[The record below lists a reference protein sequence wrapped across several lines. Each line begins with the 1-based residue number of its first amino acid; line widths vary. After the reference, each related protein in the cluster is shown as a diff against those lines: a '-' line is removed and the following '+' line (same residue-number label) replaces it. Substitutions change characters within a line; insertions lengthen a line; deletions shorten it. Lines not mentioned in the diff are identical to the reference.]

1 MSQPFT
7 IGPGITIG
15 AGIDIGIPPQLVL
28 SLDAAGYTS
37 GPWIDSISSRSFT
50 LNGGVTYNSGN
61 GGSLVFDPNLSQC
74 AVCSSSLP
82 NLAKWS
88 VEVWHYYAGTNTGWS
103 PCIVTE
109 TFVGGGLNYTLGA
122 INNDTNSLDAGWFNG
137 GQWIYTNDSYN
148 LTPGNWYQI
157 VGTYDGTFP
166 KLYVNNTLVATGSMS
181 GGSAYSSNSGIR
193 LMERWDSSEYWG
205 GKLAIVK
212 IYQGALN
219 AGMIDASWNSNK
231 SRFGL

>member
-7 IGPGITIG
+7 IGSGITLG
-15 AGIDIGIPPQLVL
+15 AGIDISVPPVLML

-37 GPWIDSISSRSFT
+37 GPWIDTVSSRSFT

-61 GGSLVFDPNLSQC
+61 GGSLVFDSNLSQC

-82 NLAKWS
+82 NLNKWS
-88 VEVWHYYAGTNTGWS
+88 VEVWHYYDGTNTGGS

-109 TFVGGGLNYTLGA
+109 TFAGAGINYTLGS
-122 INNDTNSLDAGWFNG
+122 ISSGLDAGWYNG
-137 GQWIYTNDSYN
+137 GQWIYTNTGYN

-166 KLYVNNTLVATGSMS
+166 KLYVNNTLIATGITS
-181 GGSAYSSNSGIR
+181 GGSAYSSGYGIR
-193 LMERWDSSEYWG
+193 LMERWDSADYWG

-212 IYQGALN
+212 IYQGALS
-219 AGMIDASWNSNK
+219 AGMVDASWNNNK
-231 SRFGL
+231 ARFGL